1 MRLTLPYP
9 PSVNTIWRRVG
20 NKTLL
25 SKQGRLYRRN
35 VARHIVGSKR
45 FEGRLSVTV
54 DIYPPDRRKR
64 DLDNVLKALF
74 DGITHAGVW
83 EDDSQ
88 IDELHV
94 YRRDRVEHGLCVVE
108 IECI

>member
-1 MRLTLPYP
+1 
-9 PSVNTIWRRVG
+9 
-20 NKTLL
+20 
-25 SKQGRLYRRN
+25 
-35 VARHIVGSKR
+35 VGSKR

-94 YRRDRVEHGLCVVE
+94 YRRDRVEHGLCIVE
-108 IECI
+108 VEQA